1 MLMRGYNKN
10 YSRIRFI
17 LISGACIFL
26 SAMAFNG
33 CAALTEDKN
42 LVEKQIQVDPY
53 LEELER
59 GHQLYRVGN
68 LPGAA
73 QIFENVSQRTE
84 SGTILKRALFGL
96 AVTRMVLAEDPKM
109 YEDALRIWSNWS
121 VLAPMTLSV
130 KELRML
136 EPLFTRILPS
146 ELAEM
151 KQREEAYQQEIRR
164 YKQLL
169 AAEKKEKNSL
179 KKKLISKENDIKSL
193 KYKIES
199 LEMIDQEKNRKKR
212 TTSKR

>member
-1 MLMRGYNKN
+1 MRVYNKN

-17 LISGACIFL
+17 LISGAYIFL
-26 SAMAFNG
+26 SAVAFYG
-33 CAALTEDKN
+33 CAAQTEDKN

-73 QIFENVSQRTE
+73 RIFENVSQRTE
-84 SGTILKRALFGL
+84 SGLILKRALFGL

-109 YEDALRIWSNWS
+109 YEDAFRVWSDWS

>member
-1 MLMRGYNKN
+1 MRVYNKN

-17 LISGACIFL
+17 LISGAYIFL
-26 SAMAFNG
+26 SAVAFYG
-33 CAALTEDKN
+33 CAAQTEDKK

-53 LEELER
+53 LEELKR

-84 SGTILKRALFGL
+84 SGLILKRALFGL

-212 TTSKR
+212 KTSKR

>member
-1 MLMRGYNKN
+1 
-10 YSRIRFI
+10 
-17 LISGACIFL
+17 
-26 SAMAFNG
+26 
-33 CAALTEDKN
+33 
-42 LVEKQIQVDPY
+42 
-53 LEELER
+53 
-59 GHQLYRVGN
+59 
-68 LPGAA
+68 
-73 QIFENVSQRTE
+73 
-84 SGTILKRALFGL
+84 
-96 AVTRMVLAEDPKM
+96 MVLAEDPKM

-169 AAEKKEKNSL
+169 AAQKKERNSL

-199 LEMIDQEKNRKKR
+199 LEKIDQEKNRKKR